1 MNVAFS
7 GNAILA
13 KAKAKFGNRLTLQNY
28 NELLAC
34 RSVGEIALYL
44 KGHTYFSSVLGE
56 VKSADIHRGRLE
68 ELLKR
73 KQFEDFAS
81 LCVFEYAGHDFFYQ
95 IIIIRSEI
103 QQILHCIRL
112 LNFGEPDE
120 YLFRMPAFLDRH
132 TTISLLD
139 LAKSSN
145 FSEMLE
151 TLKGSRYYKLL
162 KPFTPADGK
171 EINFTAIET
180 ALNEYLYEEIFR
192 LFKRRN
198 TGRDMNEIE
207 RMYAQRAELNN
218 ILRIIRLKRNP
229 GITVEYIRSCLM
241 PYRYLLSE
249 EELEKMIN
257 ASSSQQ
263 VLELFKKSRYRP
275 RIEKENYVYLEQCI
289 QEIIFADA
297 VHTMHFSSNPS
308 AIFAAYVFAS
318 EIELTNVI
326 HIIEGIR
333 YQLDPS
339 EIKPMLI
346 LES

>member
-1 MNVAFS
+1 MNASFS
-7 GNAILA
+7 GNAIWA
-13 KAKAKFGNRLTLQNY
+13 KAKAKFGGRLTPQNY

-56 VKSADIHRGRLE
+56 VKSSDIHRGRLE

-81 LCVFEYAGHDFFYQ
+81 LCIFEYAGHDFFYQ

-112 LNFGEPDE
+112 LNFGRPDE

-139 LAKSSN
+139 LARARN
-145 FSEMLE
+145 FDEMLQS
-151 TLKGSRYYKLL
+151 LQGSRYYKILR
-162 KPFTPADGK
+162 PFTPAPG
-171 EINFTAIET
+171 EELNFTAIET
-180 ALNEYLYEEIFR
+180 ALNEFLYEELFR

-198 TGRDMNEIE
+198 SGRHMSEIE
-207 RMYAQRAELNN
+207 QMYAQRAELGN

-229 GITVEYIRSCLM
+229 HISVEYIRSCLM
-241 PYRYLLSE
+241 PYRYLLSA
-249 EELEKMIN
+249 EELEKMVN
-257 ASSSQQ
+257 ASTSDQ
-263 VLELFKKSRYRP
+263 VLELFRKSRYQP
-275 RIEKENYVYLEQCI
+275 RIENVSFVSLEQCV
-289 QEIIFADA
+289 QEIIFNHA

-308 AIFAAYVFAS
+308 AIFAAYVIAS
-318 EIELTNVI
+318 ETELTNVV